1 MSADAFVA
9 TWSRP
14 AQIRSAANTIAIAL
28 PLIPAAAT
36 LGWRLNGNLTAI
48 IIFSAA
54 IIIVVTVT
62 ALRTRTFNRRWL
74 VRQLDTTRPDMEDSA
89 DLLLAPANTLNPLQR
104 LQQTRIQ
111 TRLETTAAAPLRPG
125 WSTRAIT
132 AAWMLG
138 LALTAAALLWPTPDG
153 SAPLLAT
160 PTAIASGPPQLVSQS
175 LRITPPAYTGLPA
188 RSSERLSTRAP
199 IGSRLTWTLRYAP
212 QPAKVALMPL
222 GAAAIP
228 LSRSGDTWTATQTL
242 TASLLY
248 RINAAGPLHRID
260 AIPDTPPVIRVI
272 DPERTLTPMARS
284 QQRWPLAFEVTDD
297 HGMSSTARLRVI
309 VTKGSGETISF
320 TESALTLTGNGD
332 RTAKRFT
339 TSLGIAGLG
348 LTPGNDIVAQLIAA
362 DNRSPAAQIVR
373 SPSLI
378 LRWPPDLGKE
388 FAGMDGMV
396 KTVLPAYFRSQ
407 RQVIIDAEALI
418 AQRRR
423 VPAANF
429 AARSDEIGV
438 DQRALRL
445 RYGQLLGDE
454 TSEAPTLP
462 TSNIPEKPKTEAK
475 TPALEAGHAADDG
488 HDHGAPKAKVFG
500 NAMDVLADY
509 GHAHTEAAGLLD
521 PENARLLR
529 QAVDA
534 MWQSELN
541 LRQGT
546 PKKAL
551 PFAYV
556 ALRLVKQI
564 QQAERIYLSRTAPEQ
579 PPIDLTRRLTGDRKT
594 LGTPSFTPPPRQSG
608 DADAIPAAAWRTL
621 AGPGDVQI
629 GALQRWATTART
641 ADRLALAAAIDAVVR
656 DPQCQPC
663 RQTLRGALWAA
674 MATPPAQVPR
684 RAAGDAI
691 GRRYLEALR

>member
-14 AQIRSAANTIAIAL
+14 ARLRSAANTIIIAL

-36 LGWRLNGNLTAI
+36 LGWRLSGAISAI
-48 IIFSAA
+48 IVFCAGILIAVAIAA
-54 IIIVVTVT
+54 F
-62 ALRTRTFNRRWL
+62 RTRAFNQRWL
-74 VRQLDTTRPDMEDSA
+74 IRQLDTTRPDLEDSA
-89 DLLLAPANTLNPLQR
+89 DLLIAPENTLNPLQR
-104 LQQTRIQ
+104 LQQTRLR
-111 TRLETTAAAPLRPG
+111 TRLETTTAAPLRPG
-125 WSTRAIT
+125 WSTRTIT
-132 AAWMLG
+132 VAWLFG
-138 LALTAAALLWPTPDG
+138 LALTAAALLWPVPDG
-153 SAPLLAT
+153 TAPLLAT
-160 PTAIASGPPQLVSQS
+160 PTATASGPPQLVSQS
-175 LRITPPAYTGLPA
+175 LRITPPPYTGLPA
-188 RSSERLSTRAP
+188 RSSDRLSTRAP
-199 IGSRLTWTLRYAP
+199 VGARLTWTLRYAP
-212 QPAKVALMPL
+212 QPAKVTLMPL
-222 GAAAIP
+222 GSAAIP
-228 LSRSGDTWTATQTL
+228 LTRNGDSWTATRTL

-260 AIPDTPPVIRVI
+260 AISDSPPVIRI
-272 DPERTLTPMARS
+272 IYPERTLTPMTRG
-284 QQRWPLAFEVTDD
+284 QQRWPLAFEVSDD
-297 HGMSSTARLRVI
+297 HGVSPTTRLRII

-320 TESALTLTGNGD
+320 TESALTLTGSGD
-332 RTAKRFT
+332 RRAKRFT

-362 DNRSPAAQIVR
+362 DNRSPAPQIVR

-388 FAGMDGMV
+388 SAGMDGMV

-423 VPAANF
+423 LPVTAF
-429 AARSDEIGV
+429 AARSDTIGV

-454 TSEAPTLP
+454 TSDAPTLP
-462 TSNIPEKPKTEAK
+462 TSDVPVPKPKA
-475 TPALEAGHAADDG
+475 PPLEAGHTANDG
-488 HDHGAPKAKVFG
+488 HDHGPRRAPVFG

-509 GHAHTEAAGLLD
+509 GHAHAEAAGLLD

-546 PKKAL
+546 PEKAL
-551 PFAYV
+551 PFAYI

-564 QQAERIYLSRTAPEQ
+564 QQAERLYLSRTAPEQ

-608 DADAIPAAAWRTL
+608 DVDAIPAAAWRTL
-621 AGPGDVQI
+621 AGAGDVQI